1 VCPKTTNRDIQQ
13 GQYVLRLPIAPDIW
27 LWLMIQVGQ
36 MREVYA
42 RAERVLV
49 LDSSLL
55 SCTSK
60 AKYAELNMRILC
72 SRWIR
77 RLWTVQEAVLPR
89 RLIFQFKDGPY
100 MNQDG
105 SIAMYTRNKDL
116 KVNYFNTIGYFA
128 SLPFDNYKILT
139 GIQRT
144 RNIWMGL
151 LKNRAVSVKTDEP
164 VCGAILMDFDMK
176 TLLAFEKKDRMR
188 EFWRMHEDGVPL
200 DILYVPGER
209 LRDPAFSWALASIL
223 AVQRV
228 GWSKQIGTVTVDGL
242 R

>member
-1 VCPKTTNRDIQQ
+1 
-13 GQYVLRLPIAPDIW
+13 
-27 LWLMIQVGQ
+27 
-36 MREVYA
+36 
-42 RAERVLV
+42 
-49 LDSSLL
+49 
-55 SCTSK
+55 
-60 AKYAELNMRILC
+60 
-72 SRWIR
+72 
-77 RLWTVQEAVLPR
+77 
-89 RLIFQFKDGPY
+89 